1 MIRFDENEVGK
12 ISVEQFLKCRAL
24 CIERLKNE
32 PSFDLILDST
42 NSSLPYEELSELNS
56 LLLSKSRVLVVIV
69 ATDQMEDLYS
79 EWNLVPTIQEAED
92 FISFE
97 RMQRDLGF

>member
-12 ISVEQFLKCRAL
+12 ISVEQFLKFRAL

-79 EWNLVPTIQEAED
+79 EWNLIPTLQEAED

>member
-12 ISVEQFLKCRAL
+12 ISVEQFLKCRVL

-79 EWNLVPTIQEAED
+79 EWNLVPTLQEAED

>member
-79 EWNLVPTIQEAED
+79 EWNLVPTLQEAED

>member
-69 ATDQMEDLYS
+69 ATDQMEDHYS
-79 EWNLVPTIQEAED
+79 EWNLVPTLQEAED

>member
-79 EWNLVPTIQEAED
+79 ELNLVPTLQEAED

>member
-32 PSFDLILDST
+32 LSFDLILDST

-79 EWNLVPTIQEAED
+79 EWNLVPTLQEAED

>member
-1 MIRFDENEVGK
+1 MIRFDEKEVGK

-56 LLLSKSRVLVVIV
+56 LLLSNSRVLVVIV

-79 EWNLVPTIQEAED
+79 EWNLVPTLQEAED

>member
-1 MIRFDENEVGK
+1 MIRFYENEVGK

>member
-32 PSFDLILDST
+32 PSFDLFLDST

-79 EWNLVPTIQEAED
+79 EWNLVPTLQEAED

>member
-56 LLLSKSRVLVVIV
+56 LLLSNSRVLVVIV

-79 EWNLVPTIQEAED
+79 EWNLVPTLQEAED

>member
-42 NSSLPYEELSELNS
+42 NSSLPY
-56 LLLSKSRVLVVIV
+56 
-69 ATDQMEDLYS
+69 
-79 EWNLVPTIQEAED
+79 
-92 FISFE
+92 
-97 RMQRDLGF
+97 

>member
-1 MIRFDENEVGK
+1 
-12 ISVEQFLKCRAL
+12 
-24 CIERLKNE
+24 
-32 PSFDLILDST
+32 LILDST

-79 EWNLVPTIQEAED
+79 EWNLVPTLQEAED